1 MLESSTSSGGRPSF
15 AVVIPMFNEQ
25 EGADRAVRQ
34 VVTALER
41 GKTHSALIVVDDGS
55 SDRTAAV
62 LSQLAQEL
70 PRLVVAHH
78 DGNRGY
84 GAALQ
89 TGTRAAADRGFAYVL
104 FMDSDLTNSPEDIPR
119 FVTHMDEGTD
129 VIKAT
134 RYSGGG
140 GTSGVPFVRWI
151 VSAAGNQLARVLL
164 RVPVHDCTNG
174 FRAVRVQ
181 LLQCMRLHETRFAVI
196 MEELY
201 WCRYLAR
208 TYAEVPV
215 ILTNRDDQRGTSF
228 AYRPRVFW
236 SYLKYPLKAFIGI
249 RPKGFAAGS
258 TRE

>member
-1 MLESSTSSGGRPSF
+1 MY
-15 AVVIPMFNEQ
+15 NEQ
-25 EGADRAVRQ
+25 EGAERAVRQ
-34 VVTALER
+34 VVAALER
-41 GKTHSALIVVDDGS
+41 GNRRSALIVVDDGS
-55 SDRTAAV
+55 KDGTAVV

-70 PRLVVAHH
+70 QRLVVARH

-89 TGTRAAADRGFAYVL
+89 TGARVAADRGFDYVL
-104 FMDSDLTNSPEDIPR
+104 FMDSDLTNSPDDIPR

-140 GTSGVPFVRWI
+140 ASGVPFSRRI
-151 VSAAGNQLARVLL
+151 VSAVGNRVARVLF
-164 RVPVHDCTNG
+164 RVPVRDCTNG

-181 LLQCMRLHETRFAVI
+181 LWQGMRLHETRFAVI

-215 ILTNRDDQRGTSF
+215 TLTSRDDQRGTSF
-228 AYRPRVFW
+228 AYRPPLLW
-236 SYLKYPLKAFIGI
+236 NYLKYPLRAFVGI
-249 RPKGFAAGS
+249 RPKGLAARS
-258 TRE
+258 PREQ